1 MSISSEL
8 SNSLLILI
16 EGNQNGCAV
25 VAYRS
30 AFTWLAIMSSTPPP
44 PNSPEKRKKLYVRS
58 MVQRNS
64 GFPALVH
71 TSQSRLR
78 KKILMSHECK

>member
-44 PNSPEKRKKLYVRS
+44 PTHFLALSGLLQLGLKRKK
-58 MVQRNS
+58 
-64 GFPALVH
+64 
-71 TSQSRLR
+71 
-78 KKILMSHECK
+78 K

>member
-8 SNSLLILI
+8 SDSLLILI

-44 PNSPEKRKKLYVRS
+44 PNSLSCCFRTFTTR
-58 MVQRNS
+58 
-64 GFPALVH
+64 A
-71 TSQSRLR
+71 
-78 KKILMSHECK
+78 

>member
-30 AFTWLAIMSSTPPP
+30 AFTWLPSDNVLNTF
-44 PNSPEKRKKLYVRS
+44 SPQLTFLLLQDFY
-58 MVQRNS
+58 N
-64 GFPALVH
+64 
-71 TSQSRLR
+71 
-78 KKILMSHECK
+78 